1 MTEETTATLR
11 QQYLQNLLAARR
23 KEAHDL
29 IMDAYRRGLPI
40 PSIYADILHEAL
52 YEVGRLWEANRIS
65 VTEEHLSTAITQFVM
80 SSLYPHLE
88 MSPHVR
94 GRMVLTGVQGE
105 LHQVGANMV
114 ADLLEADGWEVLF
127 LGADVPPERVLQA
140 VQEHEAGLLGISVT
154 MLANLPQAAAL
165 VALIR
170 SQQGERTP
178 RILLGGGA
186 FAALEQVPP
195 ELEGCLLARTLP
207 EALELT
213 RRIS

>member
-1 MTEETTATLR
+1 MTEETTANLR

-29 IMDAYRRGLPI
+29 IMDAYHRGLPI
-40 PSIYADILHEAL
+40 PAIYADVMQEAL

-65 VTEEHLSTAITQFVM
+65 VAEEHLSTAITQFVM

-88 MSPHVR
+88 ISPNFR

-114 ADLLEADGWEVLF
+114 ADLLEADGWDVLF
-127 LGADVPPERVLQA
+127 LGADVEPERVLQA
-140 VQEHEAGLLGISVT
+140 VSEHQATLLGISVT
-154 MLANLPQAAAL
+154 MLVNIPRAAAL
-165 VALIR
+165 VQLIR
-170 SQQGERTP
+170 TRQGDRAP

-186 FAALEQVPP
+186 FVNPEQLPP
-195 ELEGCLLARTLP
+195 ELEDCLLARTLP

-213 RRIS
+213 RRI